1 MCFRRCALFALV
13 AFLAASFVLATPVA
27 PAQAHRVADPVV
39 DQEFM
44 PDTSF
49 IVPINLSGNFRAQT
63 FTAGLTGD
71 LVAINLDVT
80 GVGPYPLHVAIR
92 SAGPGGAPTEMI
104 LGETTLTGPSPW
116 SAPPDRLITFPTAI
130 AVTAG
135 VQYAIV
141 LSYPGSQPMGPDPS
155 NLAGYWALAFSTT
168 FTGGLAWTSSFY
180 DDTSWG
186 MSVGSYHLFRA
197 WVVPQAAG
205 PEFPKDACKRGGWQT
220 LVDHNGEP
228 FRNQGKCVSS
238 VMTRRSN

>member
-1 MCFRRCALFALV
+1 MRFRRSTPFALV
-13 AFLAASFVLATPVA
+13 ALLALSLIPATPTA
-27 PAQAHRVADPVV
+27 SAQTHRVTDRVV

-49 IVPINLSGNFRAQT
+49 IVPINLSGNFSAQT
-63 FTAGLTGD
+63 FTAGVSGD

-92 SAGPGGAPTEMI
+92 SVGPNGAPTETI

-116 SAPPDRLITFPTAI
+116 SAPPDRLITFPSPI
-130 AVTAG
+130 ALTAG

-141 LSYPGSQPMGPDPS
+141 LNYPGSQPMGPDFG

-168 FTGGLAWTSSFY
+168 FTGGLAWSSSFY
-180 DDTSWG
+180 DDTSWS
-186 MSVGSYHLFRA
+186 MTVGPYHLFRT
-197 WVVPQAAG
+197 WVVPRAVAG
-205 PEFPKDACKRGGWQT
+205 PESKDACKRGGWRT
-220 LVDHNGEP
+220 LVDNNGEP
-228 FRNQGKCVSS
+228 FRNQGQCVSW